1 MDALIIVIA
10 IVATF
15 IILRVVKSII
25 KFIVAFGVIAVV
37 IYFLDIKGMIDIG
50 PFLDGL
56 GI

>member
-25 KFIVAFGVIAVV
+25 KFIVAFGIIAVV